1 MFTIYTDGS
10 CSGNPGPGGFGVVVV
25 ESWDIPENGVIID
38 ACTKRSPQTT
48 NNREEMKAI
57 IWALEN
63 YGDEKHRGNGFV
75 IPIVYSDSAYCVNS
89 FTNWIHGWK
98 ANGWTRAKG
107 KKLENLDLIKRYDE
121 LVEQGY
127 KIDLRKVEGHAGIEF
142 NELADKLATGKIN
155 IEGVMERYG

>member
-1 MFTIYTDGS
+1 MNITLYTDGA

-25 ESWDIPENGVIID
+25 EEENPINSYQEFSD
-38 ACTKRSPQTT
+38 QTT

-63 YGDEKHRGNGFV
+63 YGSPANRAALGF

-89 FTNWIHGWK
+89 FTNWIKGWK

-121 LVEQGY
+121 LTCQGY
-127 KIDLRKVEGHAGIEF
+127 KIDLKKIAGHAGNKW
-142 NELADKLATGKIN
+142 NEMADGLATGRIKI
-155 IEGVMERYG
+155 